1 MMQSLKNWR
10 MLNNMADLPQ
20 DKFQKFEVQKKDFFK
35 IKRAP
40 QKISGTY
47 KVKLPKGSI
56 PQYIKFNA
64 LQKMAWKVLAK
75 YTLTHDFKNKVKLE
89 EDLSKS
95 HILLRPEEYIAYSI
109 FVSLLPILPFI
120 AMTIFFSMVGIV
132 ILSVL
137 SIVLAIIVPFIVYQI
152 IISQPA
158 SVAKKRGKDIDN
170 KISPAMNFI
179 SALASANVTPDI
191 IFKELARRKEY
202 GEVANEAEWITR
214 DTELL
219 GKDILTAIK
228 EGSKRSP
235 SLKWSEFL
243 QGMVT
248 TSTSGGA
255 LKPYFI
261 IKSDEFE
268 KELRLQMKKTM
279 ETLSLFAETF
289 VTVGVA
295 FPLFLII
302 IIAIMAL
309 INQSIAPVSVVV
321 LYVIVFLMLPVLIGM
336 FAFFIHSTSA
346 EVTK

>member
-1 MMQSLKNWR
+1 
-10 MLNNMADLPQ
+10 MADLPQ
-20 DKFQKFEVQKKDFFK
+20 DEFEKFEVQRRDFFK
-35 IKRAP
+35 IKRTV
-40 QKISGTY
+40 QKTTGSY
-47 KVKLPKGSI
+47 KIKLPKGSV

-64 LQKMAWKVLAK
+64 MQKIAWKLLSR
-75 YTLTHDFKNKVKLE
+75 YMLTHNFKNKAKLE
-89 EDLSKS
+89 EDLSKA

-109 FVSLLPILPFI
+109 FVSLIPVLPLI
-120 AMTIFFSMVGIV
+120 AIAIFFFVIGIV
-132 ILSVL
+132 LLSVL
-137 SIVLAIIVPFIVYQI
+137 SIVLAIIVPFIVYQL

-202 GEVANEAEWITR
+202 GEVAKEAEWITR

-219 GKDILTAIK
+219 GKDILTSLK
-228 EGSKRSP
+228 DGSKRSP
-235 SLKWSEFL
+235 SLKWTEFL
-243 QGMVT
+243 QGVVT

-261 IKSDEFE
+261 LKSDEYE

-309 INQSIAPVSVVV
+309 INQSMAPVSVMV

>member
-1 MMQSLKNWR
+1 MTE
-10 MLNNMADLPQ
+10 LPE
-20 DKFQKFEVQKKDFFK
+20 DEFQKFEVQRKDFFK
-35 IKRAP
+35 IKRTV
-40 QKISGTY
+40 QKTTGSY
-47 KVKLPKGSI
+47 KIKLPKGSV

-64 LQKMAWKVLAK
+64 TQKIAWKLLSK
-75 YTLTHDFKNKVKLE
+75 YILTHNFKNKVKLE

-109 FVSLLPILPFI
+109 FVSIIPVLPLI
-120 AMTIFFSMVGIV
+120 AIAIFFSIIGIV

-137 SIVLAIIVPFIVYQI
+137 SIVLAVIVPFIVYQL

-202 GEVANEAEWITR
+202 GEIANEAEWITR

-219 GKDILTAIK
+219 GKDILTSLKDA
-228 EGSKRSP
+228 SKRSP
-235 SLKWSEFL
+235 SLKWTEFL
-243 QGMVT
+243 QGVVT

-261 IKSDEFE
+261 LKSDEYE

-309 INQSIAPVSVVV
+309 INQSMAPVSVMV

>member
-1 MMQSLKNWR
+1 
-10 MLNNMADLPQ
+10 MADLPQ
-20 DKFQKFEVQKKDFFK
+20 DEFEKFEVQRRDFFK
-35 IKRAP
+35 IKRTV
-40 QKISGTY
+40 QKTTGSY
-47 KVKLPKGSI
+47 KIKLPKGSV

-64 LQKMAWKVLAK
+64 MQKIAWKLLSR
-75 YTLTHDFKNKVKLE
+75 YMLTHNFKNKAKLE
-89 EDLSKS
+89 EDLSKA

-109 FVSLLPILPFI
+109 FVSLIPVLPLI
-120 AMTIFFSMVGIV
+120 AIAIFFFVIGIV
-132 ILSVL
+132 LLSVL
-137 SIVLAIIVPFIVYQI
+137 SIVLAIIVPFIVYQL

-202 GEVANEAEWITR
+202 GEVAKEAEWITR

-219 GKDILTAIK
+219 GKDILTSLK
-228 EGSKRSP
+228 DGSKRSP
-235 SLKWSEFL
+235 SLKWTEFL
-243 QGMVT
+243 QGVVT

-261 IKSDEFE
+261 LKSDEYE

-309 INQSIAPVSVVV
+309 INQSMAPVSVMVF
-321 LYVIVFLMLPVLIGM
+321 YVIVFLMLPVLIGM

>member
-1 MMQSLKNWR
+1 
-10 MLNNMADLPQ
+10 MAELPQ
-20 DKFQKFEVQKKDFFK
+20 DELQKFEVQRKDFFK
-35 IKRAP
+35 IKRTV
-40 QKISGTY
+40 QKTTGSY
-47 KVKLPKGSI
+47 KIKLPKGSV

-64 LQKMAWKVLAK
+64 IQKIAWKLLSK
-75 YTLTHDFKNKVKLE
+75 YILTHNFKNKPKLE
-89 EDLSKS
+89 EDLAKS

-109 FVSLLPILPFI
+109 FVSILPVLPFI
-120 AMTIFFSMVGIV
+120 AIAIFFSIIGIV

-137 SIVLAIIVPFIVYQI
+137 SIVLAVIVPFIVYQL

-202 GEVANEAEWITR
+202 GEITNEAEWITR

-219 GKDILTAIK
+219 GKDILTSLKDA
-228 EGSKRSP
+228 SKRSP
-235 SLKWSEFL
+235 SLKWTEFL
-243 QGMVT
+243 QGVVT

-261 IKSDEFE
+261 LKSEEYE

-309 INQSIAPVSVVV
+309 INQSMAPVSVMV

-346 EVTK
+346 EVAK

>member
-1 MMQSLKNWR
+1 MVE
-10 MLNNMADLPQ
+10 LPQ
-20 DKFQKFEVQKKDFFK
+20 DEFQKFEVQKKDFFK
-35 IKRAP
+35 IKRTP
-40 QKISGTY
+40 QKVSGAY
-47 KVKLPKGSI
+47 KVKLPKGAI
-56 PQYIKFNA
+56 PQYIKFNT
-64 LQKMAWKVLAK
+64 LQKIAWRLLAK
-75 YTLTHDFKNKVKLE
+75 YMLTHEFKNKTKLE
-89 EDLSKS
+89 DDLSKS
-95 HILLRPEEYIAYSI
+95 HILLRPQEYIAYSI
-109 FVSLLPILPFI
+109 FVSLIPVLPFI
-120 AMTIFFSMVGIV
+120 ALAIFFFIIGVWFISV
-132 ILSVL
+132 ICVVL
-137 SIVLAIIVPFIVYQI
+137 TILVPFIVYQL

-158 SVAKKRGKDIDN
+158 SVAKKRGKNIDN

-202 GEVANEAEWITR
+202 GEVTNEAEWITR

-235 SLKWSEFL
+235 SLKWTEFL
-243 QGMVT
+243 QGVVT

-261 IKSDEFE
+261 AKSDEYE
-268 KELRLQMKKTM
+268 KEFRLLMKKNM

-309 INQSIAPVSVVV
+309 INQSLASTSVLI

-346 EVTK
+346 EVAKQ

>member
-1 MMQSLKNWR
+1 
-10 MLNNMADLPQ
+10 MADLPQ
-20 DKFQKFEVQKKDFFK
+20 DEFQKFEVQRKDFFK
-35 IKRAP
+35 IKRTV
-40 QKISGTY
+40 QKTTGSY
-47 KVKLPKGSI
+47 KIKLPKGSV

-64 LQKMAWKVLAK
+64 IQKIAWKLLSK
-75 YTLTHDFKNKVKLE
+75 YILTHKFKNKAKLE
-89 EDLSKS
+89 EDLAKS

-109 FVSLLPILPFI
+109 FVSLIPVLPLIVF
-120 AMTIFFSMVGIV
+120 AIFFSIIGIV

-137 SIVLAIIVPFIVYQI
+137 SIVLAVIVPFIVYQL

-202 GEVANEAEWITR
+202 GEITKEAEWITR

-219 GKDILTAIK
+219 GKDILTSLKDA
-228 EGSKRSP
+228 SKRSP
-235 SLKWSEFL
+235 SLKWTEFL
-243 QGMVT
+243 QGVVT

-261 IKSDEFE
+261 LKSEEYE

-309 INQSIAPVSVVV
+309 INQSMAPVSVMV